1 MTFAS
6 HVSGFKWGFLMI
18 LSATLCT
25 FTAKAQYSLRAEGS
39 ETCVDIHGQP
49 TMLCLFDKPWFG
61 ALEMKVGMACCLLVV
76 YIGRF
81 FEPCEE
87 LAVKRSTIWWL
98 LIPATTDTLCTI
110 LGNVGLLWIA
120 PSISEMVRGSM
131 LVFNALL
138 LVLVL
143 RRRLFIYQ
151 YLNITLVVAAVTV
164 VAAAGVVQAHPS
176 SQTDMANQVLGF
188 SCIILSRFVAACQIV
203 LEEWLLTEHEV
214 APAVLVGWE
223 GLWGLVQFILLGPLL
238 MLSSADSTGVSKIWH
253 EDFQDTW
260 IKLTNS
266 PSLVLT
272 VSIYSFFMGHVTKH
286 LTSVM
291 TTSIQ
296 ALHIFLVWLVALGFC
311 YIVGWTDA
319 NTPGEPWTR
328 WGWLELA
335 GFGLLIVGTLMYKK
349 VIRLPVDCLYDDEVH
364 SKLEETSPLIQ
375 IGQMSAAARNED
387 NSKV

>member
-1 MTFAS
+1 
-6 HVSGFKWGFLMI
+6 MI

-291 TTSIQ
+291 TTS
-296 ALHIFLVWLVALGFC
+296 AAYFPH
-311 YIVGWTDA
+311 A

-328 WGWLELA
+328 LELA